1 MEAMRHYHQL
11 VKVLLQQARKQRS
24 ALELLTGVFAN
35 EAQWLFRHDQAVCL
49 RRLKARVMHEVN
61 NTLEQEIVAS
71 NAFTNTALIMGA
83 AEFALG
89 GLVAA
94 MFRSRRVFSVGVH
107 LAQIELSK
115 IKPFGTVLVTV
126 GHGGLPDDV
135 EVVSLSRLAR
145 ELNSPESDVEA
156 SLQAHGYF
164 LMTPDSFS
172 LLVDKLKGRVLDGSL
187 ALPIAGEQLRAEWHP
202 VDAISQ

>member
-1 MEAMRHYHQL
+1 MRHYHQL

-49 RRLKARVMHEVN
+49 RRLKISILREISN
-61 NTLEQEIVAS
+61 IQEQEIVAS
-71 NAFTNTALIMGA
+71 NAFTTTTLIMGA

-107 LAQIELSK
+107 LAQGELSK
-115 IKPFGTVLVTV
+115 VKPFDTVLVTV

-172 LLVDKLKGRVLDGSL
+172 NLVDELEGRVLHGYL
-187 ALPIAGEQLRAEWHP
+187 TLPIASKQLRAEWHP
-202 VDAISQ
+202 ADAISQ